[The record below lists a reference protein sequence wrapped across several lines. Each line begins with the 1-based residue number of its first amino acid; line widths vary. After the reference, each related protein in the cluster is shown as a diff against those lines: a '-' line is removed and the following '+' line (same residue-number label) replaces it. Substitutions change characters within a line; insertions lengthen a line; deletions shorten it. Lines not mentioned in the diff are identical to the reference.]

1 MVQEQAIS
9 CITIQKVESRCL
21 VIEVPV
27 ASLPNSLRSGEVI
40 AEEIKVLCEKAKRER
55 LVRKLERFL
64 ERAHEAEEKRDY
76 FRAGRAFVL
85 ALLCEGRLR
94 PEVTDPCGYVR
105 NAMPVY

>member
-1 MVQEQAIS
+1 MVQEQVIH
-9 CITIQKVESRCL
+9 CITIRKVEGRRL

-27 ASLPNSLRSGEVI
+27 AALPNSLKSGEII
-40 AEEIKVLCEKAKRER
+40 AEEVKALCEKAKRGR
-55 LVRKLERFL
+55 LAGKRERFFK
-64 ERAHEAEEKRDY
+64 RAYEAEEEGDY

-105 NAMPVY
+105 DAMPVY